1 MINLPPFQYS
11 IIVGLLL
18 SDGWLIFASSA
29 NKNARLGF
37 KQSLSRSD
45 YVWFVFNSLSHYC
58 STNPYLT
65 KGIRNGNRFYGLEFV
80 TRSLPCFTELY
91 YLFYVNKVKT
101 VPHNIYDLLTPVA
114 FAHLIMGD
122 GSVQRNG
129 LIICTNS
136 YSIED
141 VVLLMNVLI
150 IRYELE
156 CKIRE
161 KRQNQKIEYMIYIRQ
176 GSMAKLHTI
185 RGTIVCILH
194 FYIK

>member
-1 MINLPPFQYS
+1 M
-11 IIVGLLL
+11 LL